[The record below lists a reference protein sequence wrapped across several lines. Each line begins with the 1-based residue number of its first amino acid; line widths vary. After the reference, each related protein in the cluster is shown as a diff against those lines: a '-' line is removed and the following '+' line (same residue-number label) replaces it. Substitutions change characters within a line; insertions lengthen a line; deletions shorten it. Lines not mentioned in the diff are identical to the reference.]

1 MVPIMKQSTTAEPV
15 EPTLDEFTIPHV
27 AFAAA
32 EHYAVHPHSNKD
44 QLINRLRQDVETRY
58 GRERDNIAGHSAA
71 LQAIQ
76 DADARG
82 LLEAVYGQ
90 GE

>member
-1 MVPIMKQSTTAEPV
+1 MKQSTRAEPV

-32 EHYAVHPHSNKD
+32 EHYAVHPRSDKGE
-44 QLINRLRQDVETRY
+44 LIKRLKQDVETRY
-58 GRERDNIAGHSAA
+58 RRERGNTAGHSAA

>member
-1 MVPIMKQSTTAEPV
+1 MKQNKPAEPG

-32 EHYAVHPHSNKD
+32 EHYAVHPQSDKGE
-44 QLINRLRQDVETRY
+44 LIKHLRQEVETRY
-58 GRERDNIAGHSAA
+58 GRERGNTAGHSAA

-76 DADARG
+76 DADTRG